1 MSHIHHSRRDFLHT
15 LTAGATLASLT
26 RFGVSPALAQSATDY
41 KALVCIFL
49 FGGNDANNMIIGA
62 DTAGYA
68 AYSAARGAS
77 SGINIAQNE
86 LLQFQPKNSTRVFGM
101 NPSLT
106 KIHPLF
112 ASGQLAVLAN
122 VGPLNRPLTMA
133 QYKAGGDNPFQLFS
147 HADQQAQWQ
156 SSISDEPSRTGW
168 GGRLADV
175 MKSMNGTA
183 AMPVTTSIAGNVLF
197 AQGTTTS
204 ALTLPSSGTFGL
216 SDAGTSATARARQQA
231 LTALLGEGRDQTL
244 VAETADGLANAI
256 NLSTIVNPVISAN
269 NTTVQSLFDTNG
281 NTLAAQLQQVAKLIA
296 ARDTFGVKR
305 QVFFVSLGGFD
316 THTNQ
321 LTVQNGLLTQVDNA
335 MRSFYDATVALGV
348 ANQVTTFTQTDFG
361 RTFKPAAGGGSDH
374 AWGNHHLIMG
384 GAVKGGAMY
393 GTFPDVSLRGADD
406 VSSEGRWLPT
416 SSVDQYAA
424 TLASW
429 FGVPAA
435 QLNTVAPN
443 LDAFSVKNLGFV

>member
-1 MSHIHHSRRDFLHT
+1 MSYIPHARRDFLHT
-15 LTAGATLASLT
+15 LTAGATLATLT
-26 RFGVSPALAQSATDY
+26 RFGLTPAVAQTATDY

-49 FGGNDANNMIIGA
+49 FGGNDGNNVIIGA
-62 DTAGYA
+62 DSAGYA
-68 AYSAARGAS
+68 AYSAVRNAS
-77 SGINIAQNE
+77 SGINITQSE
-86 LLQFQPKNSTRVFGM
+86 LLQFQPKNDARVFGM
-101 NPSLT
+101 HPSLA

-122 VGPLNRPLTMA
+122 TGPLNRPLTMA
-133 QYKAGGDNPFQLFS
+133 QYKTGADNPYQLFS

-156 SSISDEPSRTGW
+156 SAVSDAPSRTGW
-168 GGRLADV
+168 GGRVADAV
-175 MKSMNGTA
+175 KTMNGNA
-183 AMPVTTSIAGNVLF
+183 VMPVTTSIAGNVLF
-197 AQGTTTS
+197 AQGSATS

-216 SDAGTSATARARQQA
+216 SDTATSAAARARQQA
-231 LTALLGEGRDQTL
+231 LLALLGEGRDQTL

-256 NLSTIVNPVISAN
+256 NLSTIVNPVISATN
-269 NTTVQSLFDTNG
+269 STVQALFDTTG
-281 NTLAAQLQQVAKLIA
+281 NSLAAQLQQVAKLIA

-321 LTVQNGLLTQVDNA
+321 LATQITLLSQVDSA
-335 MRSFYDATVALGV
+335 MRSFYDATQALGV
-348 ANQVTTFTQTDFG
+348 ADKVTTFTQTDFG

-393 GTFPDVSLRGADD
+393 GTFPTTVLNGPDD

-416 SSVDQYAA
+416 TSVDQYAA

-429 FGVPAA
+429 FGVPAS
-435 QLNTVAPN
+435 QLSTVAPN
-443 LDAFSVKNLGFV
+443 LNAFSVKNLGFV